1 MTAGNDRG
9 HDKLELQLSFGPRA
23 LTIMAVSLGSVFLVW
38 LLVGVIPHYMPT
50 KWTSPLGDTY
60 EAVSALFGGLAFAG
74 VVVTIL
80 LQSMEL
86 RLQREE
92 LAETREELKRS
103 ATAQERSEQMLFLSA
118 YMNTCSSL
126 LDGYGRMFQQ
136 SEGGMKR
143 VWYLAHS
150 DMTAYVDAL
159 REQIASQGFP
169 ELVAVSHESVIR
181 GRVNRAANFLEA
193 QLVLIS
199 RLPTAEQTPKLA
211 DVLETCRQLLTAT
224 RCLVNPQQNANDELP
239 VELEQLLDQLE
250 TAIPQPVTPEHAQT
264 LLTRL
269 RKCAGVPASAC
280 PRTA

>member
-1 MTAGNDRG
+1 MTDRNGIG

-23 LTIMAVSLGSVFLVW
+23 LTIMALSLGSVFLVW
-38 LLVGVIPHYMPT
+38 LIVGVVPHYMPT
-50 KWTSPLGDTY
+50 AWTSPLGDTY

-103 ATAQERSEQMLFLSA
+103 AASQERSEQMLFLSA

-136 SEGGMKR
+136 ADGGMKR

-150 DMTAYVDAL
+150 DLTAHVDAL
-159 REQIASQGFP
+159 REQIATQGYP

-181 GRVNRAANFLEA
+181 GRVSRVANFLEA
-193 QLVLIS
+193 QLVQIS
-199 RLPTAEQTPKLA
+199 RQPAAEHAARLA
-211 DVLETCRQLLTAT
+211 DVLETCRQLVTAT
-224 RCLVNPQQNANDELP
+224 RCLFEPQPNADPKLSSELD
-239 VELEQLLDQLE
+239 QLLDQLE
-250 TAIPQPVTPEHAQT
+250 GSSSQPVTIDIARQT
-264 LLTRL
+264 LAKL
-269 RKCAGVPASAC
+269 RKVAVAA
-280 PRTA
+280 

>member
-1 MTAGNDRG
+1 MTDGPGRAPDKNADHT

-23 LTIMAVSLGSVFLVW
+23 LTIMALSLGSVFLVW
-38 LLVGVIPHYMPT
+38 LIVGVVPHYMPT
-50 KWTSPLGDTY
+50 QWTSPLGDTY

-103 ATAQERSEQMLFLSA
+103 AASQERSEQMLFLSA

-159 REQIASQGFP
+159 REQISSQGFP

-199 RLPTAEQTPKLA
+199 RSPAADQPAKLA

-224 RCLVNPQQNANDELP
+224 RCLVNPQQATDAELP
-239 VELEQLLDQLE
+239 AELEQLLDQLE
-250 TAIPQPVTPEHAQT
+250 AGVPQTVTHEQAQA

-269 RKCAGVPASAC
+269 RKCSAL
-280 PRTA
+280 R

>member
-1 MTAGNDRG
+1 MIEPQ
-9 HDKLELQLSFGPRA
+9 DKLELQLSFGPRA
-23 LTIMAVSLGSVFLVW
+23 LAIMGGSLGCVFLIW
-38 LLVGVIPHYMPT
+38 LIVGVAPHYMPT
-50 KWTSPLGDTY
+50 EWTSPLGDTY
-60 EAVSALFGGLAFAG
+60 SAVSALFGGLAFAG

-136 SEGGMKR
+136 SEGGMRR

-159 REQIASQGFP
+159 RHQVAVTGFP
-169 ELVAVSHESVIR
+169 ELVAVSHASVIR
-181 GRVNRAANFLEA
+181 GRVARIANFVES
-193 QLVLIS
+193 QLVMIR
-199 RLPTAEQTPKLA
+199 RLVAEEQAAKIN
-211 DVLETCRQLLTAT
+211 DVLETSRQLVTAT
-224 RCLVNPQQNANDELP
+224 RCLVDPQHCHDQVLPAELDA
-239 VELEQLLDQLE
+239 LLDRLE
-250 TAIPQPVTPEHAQT
+250 SELKSASTLAQADAV
-264 LLTRL
+264 LLLL
-269 RKCAGVPASAC
+269 RRCAGGDS
-280 PRTA
+280 

>member
-1 MTAGNDRG
+1 MAEPQ
-9 HDKLELQLSFGPRA
+9 DKLELQLSFGPRA
-23 LTIMAVSLGSVFLVW
+23 LSIMAFSLGSVFLVW
-38 LLVGVIPHYMPT
+38 LVVGVVPHYLPT
-50 KWTSPLGDTY
+50 AWTNPLGDTY

-118 YMNTCSSL
+118 YMNSCSSL

-136 SEGGMKR
+136 SEGGMRR

-159 REQIASQGFP
+159 RQQIARQGFP
-169 ELVAVSHESVIR
+169 ELVAISHAAVIR
-181 GRVNRAANFLEA
+181 GRVARIANFVES
-193 QLVLIS
+193 QLVMIR
-199 RLPTAEQTPKLA
+199 RLPAAEHTAKIA
-211 DVLETCRQLLTAT
+211 DVLETSRQLVTAT
-224 RCLVNPQQNANDELP
+224 RCLIDPQHCSDPILPTELDG
-239 VELEQLLDQLE
+239 LLDRLE
-250 TAIPQPVTPEHAQT
+250 ATLGTASTLEHAAEVLV
-264 LLTRL
+264 LLRQ
-269 RKCAGVPASAC
+269 CASGGLPC
-280 PRTA
+280 

>member
-1 MTAGNDRG
+1 MPESQ
-9 HDKLELQLSFGPRA
+9 DKLELQLSFGPRA
-23 LTIMAVSLGSVFLVW
+23 LTIMAVSLGSVFFVW
-38 LLVGVIPHYMPT
+38 LIVGVVPHYMPSE
-50 KWTSPLGDTY
+50 WTSPLGDTY

-136 SEGGMKR
+136 SDGGMKR

-150 DMTAYVDAL
+150 DLTAYIDAL
-159 REQIASQGFP
+159 RQQVATSGFP
-169 ELVAVSHESVIR
+169 ELVAVSHAAVIR
-181 GRVNRAANFLEA
+181 GRVCRAANFLEA

-199 RLPTAEQTPKLA
+199 RLPEVERKPKVI
-211 DVLETCRQLLTAT
+211 DVLETCRQLMSAT
-224 RCLVNPQQNANDELP
+224 RALVDPQHCTDSILPAELDR
-239 VELEQLLDQLE
+239 LLDRLE
-250 TAIPQPVTPEHAQT
+250 AALHLDAGKPQPAEIGVEHAHAILA
-264 LLTRL
+264 LLRQCST
-269 RKCAGVPASAC
+269 V
-280 PRTA
+280 

>member
-1 MTAGNDRG
+1 MRDD
-9 HDKLELQLSFGPRA
+9 HDDKLELQLSFGPRA
-23 LTIMAVSLGSVFLVW
+23 LTIMAVSLGSTFLVW
-38 LLVGVIPHYMPT
+38 LVVGVIPHYMPT
-50 KWTSPLGDTY
+50 TWTSPLGDTY

-103 ATAQERSEQMLFLSA
+103 AASQERAEQMLFLSA
-118 YMNTCSSL
+118 HMNTCSSL

-143 VWYLAHS
+143 AWYLAHS
-150 DMTAYVDAL
+150 DMTAYIDAL
-159 REQIASQGFP
+159 RARVAAQGFP
-169 ELVAVSHESVIR
+169 ELVFISHEAVIR
-181 GRVNRAANFLEA
+181 GWIHRAANFLEA

-199 RLPTAEQTPKLA
+199 RFPPAEQPAKLA

-224 RCLVNPQQNANDELP
+224 RCLIDPQQNTSDELP
-239 VELEQLLDQLE
+239 AELEQLLDQFE
-250 TAIPQPVTPEHAQT
+250 SAIPQPVTYEHARS
-264 LLTRL
+264 LLAQL
-269 RKCAGVPASAC
+269 RTCAEVPASAS
-280 PRTA
+280 P

>member
-1 MTAGNDRG
+1 MPDE

-23 LTIMAVSLGSVFLVW
+23 LSIMALSLGSVFLVW
-38 LLVGVIPHYMPT
+38 LIVGVVPHYLPST
-50 KWTSPLGDTY
+50 WTSPLGDTY

-118 YMNTCSSL
+118 YMNSCSSL

-136 SEGGMKR
+136 SEGGMRR

-159 REQIASQGFP
+159 RQQIAAQGFP
-169 ELVAVSHESVIR
+169 ELVAISHEDVIR
-181 GRVNRAANFLEA
+181 GRVGRIANFVES
-193 QLVLIS
+193 QLVMIR
-199 RLPTAEQTPKLA
+199 RLPAAEHSPKLA
-211 DVLETCRQLLTAT
+211 DVLETSRQLVTAT
-224 RCLVNPQQNANDELP
+224 RCLVDPQHCADSILPIELDG
-239 VELEQLLDQLE
+239 LLDRLE
-250 TAIPQPVTPEHAQT
+250 LALANTGGAASPRETTLEHVQGV
-264 LLTRL
+264 LVLL
-269 RKCAGVPASAC
+269 RKCACQPE
-280 PRTA
+280 PKI

>member
-1 MTAGNDRG
+1 MTERN
-9 HDKLELQLSFGPRA
+9 DKLELQLSFGPRA
-23 LTIMAVSLGSVFLVW
+23 LTIMALSLGSVFLVW
-38 LLVGVIPHYMPT
+38 LIVGVVPHYMPT
-50 KWTSPLGDTY
+50 AWTSPLGDTY

-103 ATAQERSEQMLFLSA
+103 AASQERSEQMLFLSA

-150 DMTAYVDAL
+150 DLTAYVDAL
-159 REQIASQGFP
+159 REQIATQGFP
-169 ELVAVSHESVIR
+169 ELVAISHEAVIR
-181 GRVNRAANFLEA
+181 GRVSRVANFLEA
-193 QLVLIS
+193 QLVLIG
-199 RLPTAEQTPKLA
+199 RAPAADQPAKLA

-224 RCLVNPQQNANDELP
+224 RGLVEPQHLADPKLSAELD
-239 VELEQLLDQLE
+239 QLLDQLE
-250 TAIPQPVTPEHAQT
+250 AGIPQPPTQDQART
-264 LLTRL
+264 LLAQL
-269 RKCAGVPASAC
+269 RKCAGPVV
-280 PRTA
+280 